1 MSCRGPWEVQ
11 APQHIP
17 EALPFHFLG
26 GHCPGHVTQDSSPLA
41 VIPETLPQLLSLLTA
56 AWGLRQIRE
65 NVYEALQKPETWAQA
80 HLPPTPCTPLT
91 KPRADSYQFWLR
103 SLAGFRTI
111 PHQAQSLCFRGG
123 LLGLPALRGCTSP
136 SRLYCP
142 SPLCCGL
149 SPAGLQRW
157 SQHIASYFLPFP
169 GHPGAFLSPAD

>member
-91 KPRADSYQFWLR
+91 KPRADSWFQDHSPPSTEPLFQGWSAWPPCFTWVHVPQQTLLSLSLVLR
-103 SLAGFRTI
+103 
-111 PHQAQSLCFRGG
+111 AQSRWAAEVVSAHSF
-123 LLGLPALRGCTSP
+123 LLPSFPRAPRGLPL
-136 SRLYCP
+136 
-142 SPLCCGL
+142 
-149 SPAGLQRW
+149 
-157 SQHIASYFLPFP
+157 AS
-169 GHPGAFLSPAD
+169 